1 MQYTLAATGPLHGTA
16 MILSKLLS
24 IIHERPNV
32 SDIHISADEPLYMRS
47 PGGYDAFDDEPVA
60 QDELE
65 EFIASNAI
73 GGQNWRT
80 ELMAQKGK
88 LDGAVDLTSSRVRY
102 SIYETDGISHHIN
115 IVMRIIRN
123 LIIPLESLG
132 SNQNVLKELVLRGK
146 GLIIITGPTGS
157 GKTTTLSS
165 IIDRINAERS
175 CHIMTIED
183 PIEHVHRKKKALISQ
198 REIGT
203 NVDSFASGLEG
214 AMRQRPDVIAVGE
227 LLDRETVET
236 LFRAADSGHM
246 VLATTHGRSAKDV
259 INRLLGFF
267 STDER
272 VQRRQVLASCL
283 TCITSQV
290 LVPSVSRDE
299 WVLASELLVNTAG
312 VRSIIASGNL
322 AQLPA
327 AMQQGRAEGMN
338 LLSADLARL
347 VRENRINPQQARMA
361 AYDESM

>member
-1 MQYTLAATGPLHGTA
+1 
-16 MILSKLLS
+16 MILSKLLN
-24 IIHERPNV
+24 IIHERPTV
-32 SDIHISADEPLYMRS
+32 SDIHICAGEPLYMRS
-47 PGGYDAFDDEPVA
+47 PSGYDAYDTEPVSHE
-60 QDELE
+60 ELE

-80 ELMAQKGK
+80 ELMAQGGK
-88 LDGAVDLTSSRVRY
+88 LDGAVDLTNSRVRY
-102 SIYETDGISHHIN
+102 SIYETNGISHHIN
-115 IVMRIIRN
+115 VVMRIIRN
-123 LIIPLESLG
+123 TIIPLEHLG
-132 SNQNVLKELVLRGK
+132 AGQHMLKELVMRGK
-146 GLIIITGPTGS
+146 GLVIITGPTGS

-165 IIDRINAERS
+165 IIDRINSERS

-183 PIEHVHRKKKALISQ
+183 PIEHVHQKKTALISQ

-227 LLDRETVET
+227 LLDRDTVET

-246 VLATTHGRSAKDV
+246 VLATTHGRSARDV

-272 VQRRQVLASCL
+272 IQRRQVLASCL
-283 TCITSQV
+283 SCIISQV
-290 LVPSVSRDE
+290 LVPSITRKE
-299 WVLASELLVNTAG
+299 WVLASEILVNSAG

-347 VRENRINPQQARMA
+347 VRENRISQQQARMA
-361 AYDESM
+361 AYDESL